1 MIQIIN
7 GLVYGS
13 FLYVLSVGLVLIFG
27 LRRVTNF
34 AHGGFFM
41 LGAYVAYAACR
52 LPRLLGRA
60 WWFR

>member
-13 FLYVLSVGLVLIFG
+13 FLYLLSVGLVLIFG

-34 AHGGFFM
+34 AHGGLFI
-41 LGAYVAYAACR
+41 LGAYFA
-52 LPRLLGRA
+52 
-60 WWFR
+60 